1 MTTGVM
7 SLFNPVNIMQF
18 YTKGRGVWTSNRIGA
33 MGVIRSEIAKQKGS
47 RRPGKIKEVLQRYQ
61 L

>member
-7 SLFNPVNIMQF
+7 SLFNPINILQF

-33 MGVIRSEIAKQKGS
+33 MGVIKSEIAKEKGS
-47 RRPGKIKEVLQRYQ
+47 QRPGNIEI
-61 L
+61 

>member
-33 MGVIRSEIAKQKGS
+33 MGVIKSEIAKEKGS
-47 RRPGKIKEVLQRYQ
+47 QRPGKIKQVL
-61 L
+61 